1 MRIFI
6 LSKRQ
11 YTGKDLLNDCYGRLY
26 EIPACLAELGH
37 QIKGITLSYR
47 PRKQGY
53 YHCEDTPNMEWSS
66 INLLPFGLRLYLVT
80 VNRIIKEFKPD
91 IIWACSDA
99 FHAILGHYISI
110 YFKIPLVVDLYDNFE
125 SFGATQMPGI
135 THLYRRSCRFAD
147 GLSLVSHS
155 LEKFVTSTY
164 GIKGKHIVIGNGV
177 NKTIFYPRDKAE
189 ARQSLGL
196 PVTVGL
202 IGTAGSITTGR
213 GIEDLF
219 EAFIELA
226 TSDNNLWLA
235 YAGPRDSTPE
245 SYVHPR
251 TIDLGNLPL
260 DKMPLIFSALDVAVI
275 CNKDSDF
282 GRYCFPQKLFEM
294 LACNTPIVVANI
306 GDIGKILAKYPES
319 LYTPGN
325 KSMLAEQ
332 INRQLLNPT
341 LIAELHIPSWL
352 DWSRKLEAFF
362 LQIINV

>member
-1 MRIFI
+1 MKILI

-11 YTGKDLLNDCYGRLY
+11 YMGKDLLDDRYGRFY
-26 EIPACLAELGH
+26 EIPACFAESGH
-37 QIKGITLSYR
+37 QVRGITLSYR
-47 PRKQGY
+47 PRKQGG
-53 YHCEDTPNMEWSS
+53 YHWEDTPNIEWLS

-80 VNRIIKEFKPD
+80 VNRIIKKFKPD

-125 SFGATQMPGI
+125 SYGATQIPGI
-135 THLYRRSCRFAD
+135 TQLYRMSCRFAD

-155 LEKFVTSTY
+155 LENFVTSTY
-164 GIKGKHIVIGNGV
+164 GIKGKRIVIGNGV
-177 NKTIFYPRDKAE
+177 NKTLFYPRDKSE

-196 PVTVGL
+196 PIDGHL

-219 EAFIELA
+219 DAFIELA
-226 TSDNNLWLA
+226 TFHNNLWLV
-235 YAGPRDSTPE
+235 YAGPRDLTPK
-245 SYVHPR
+245 SYLHPR
-251 TIDLGNLPL
+251 IIDLGILPL
-260 DKMPLIFSALDVAVI
+260 DKMPLVFSALDVAII

-306 GDIGKILAKYPES
+306 GDAGKILSNYPES

-325 KSMLAEQ
+325 KSKLAGQ
-332 INRQLLNPT
+332 INRQLWKQIP
-341 LIAELHIPSWL
+341 ISELPIPSWL
-352 DWSRKLEAFF
+352 DWSRKLETFF